1 MKIHVYEN
9 FFLKVVSEDS
19 ENHLGFNILT
29 EEYLE
34 VSKKDKFI
42 LISDSILALF
52 NEKNRFMLASQLKKT
67 VDKISELME
76 VSDRTIFRYRDLI
89 KNAPIK

>member
-19 ENHLGFNILT
+19 ENYLGFNILT

-89 KNAPIK
+89 KNEPIK

>member
-19 ENHLGFNILT
+19 ENYLGFNILT